1 MEAINLEKDIKIF
14 YVNASSYP
22 EGIMVAHQKLHS
34 IVPFSYERKYFGLSR
49 PENNSGIVY
58 KAATEETFEGEAEK
72 YNCETLIIKKG
83 NYVSIVLNDYRKN
96 LSSIGLAFKEL
107 LSHPNIDPQGYC
119 IEWYLSEKEVNC
131 MVRLEK

>member
-1 MEAINLEKDIKIF
+1 VVKIATF
-14 YVNASSYP
+14 AKPQTV
-22 EGIMVAHQKLHS
+22 
-34 IVPFSYERKYFGLSR
+34 KYFGLSR